1 MGNLSG
7 LTGAANSAIAE
18 SDILFGAK
26 RLLDSIAPAGKQA
39 VAVYQPQE
47 IKAALSGLPE
57 TKVAAVL
64 LSGDIGFYSGAKRIV
79 EAFPEDNVVGIPGL
93 SSLQYFCAKEKK
105 AWETVRL
112 ISLHGRRENLI
123 SALRRYPEIFLLTG
137 GEQTVS
143 SVCRRLAQYGYGD
156 AFVRIGE
163 NLSSAEERIF
173 RGRAEEFCS
182 LESASLSV
190 MLIEQKDFHPSVV
203 TPGLPDR
210 LFERG
215 NVPMTKSEVRSVT
228 LSRLR
233 LRPGDIVYDI
243 GAGTGSVSVEAAL
256 QAENGAVYAVE
267 CRDTALELIEKNK
280 LKFGCENITVVAGKA
295 PEALEGLPAP
305 DRVFLG
311 GTSGQTEE
319 ILTRLV
325 DRSGSFRVVANAVT
339 VETLSHTLSVLEKLG
354 FQEIEAVQIAVT
366 PLEKRG
372 RYHMMSAQNPVFVIS
387 ADWER

>member
-1 MGNLSG
+1 MC
-7 LTGAANSAIAE
+7 I
-18 SDILFGAK
+18 
-26 RLLDSIAPAGKQA
+26 R
-39 VAVYQPQE
+39 
-47 IKAALSGLPE
+47 
-57 TKVAAVL
+57 
-64 LSGDIGFYSGAKRIV
+64 
-79 EAFPEDNVVGIPGL
+79 
-93 SSLQYFCAKEKK
+93 
-105 AWETVRL
+105 
-112 ISLHGRRENLI
+112 
-123 SALRRYPEIFLLTG
+123 
-137 GEQTVS
+137 
-143 SVCRRLAQYGYGD
+143 
-156 AFVRIGE
+156 
-163 NLSSAEERIF
+163 
-173 RGRAEEFCS
+173 
-182 LESASLSV
+182 
-190 MLIEQKDFHPSVV
+190 
-203 TPGLPDR
+203 DR
-210 LFERG
+210 
-215 NVPMTKSEVRSVT
+215 
-228 LSRLR
+228 SRLR

-354 FQEIEAVQIAVT
+354 FQEIEAVQITVT